1 MKKPVQIFSDA
12 PSINCDHCGKN
23 LLDEDDHGNFIVF
36 YAADSNLKE
45 LKCIKFAC
53 KEHDHLV
60 TGKAREQ
67 NLIDAGWDDVEDL
80 LIPTIWIKK
89 LMAFVN
95 ELFTERNRISEEY
108 FNDVKHMFLNTFP
121 YVVRKMNQHELERV
135 SILLQFDL

>member
-1 MKKPVQIFSDA
+1 MKRPVQIFSDA
-12 PSINCDHCGKN
+12 PNLNCDYCGKN
-23 LLDEDDHGNFIVF
+23 LLEEDDHGNFIVF
-36 YAADSNLKE
+36 YAADSNQKE

-60 TGKAREQ
+60 TAKARAQ

-95 ELFTERNRISEEY
+95 ELFTDRNRISEEY

-121 YVVRKMNQHELERV
+121 YVARKMDKHELERV